1 MFLFPSLI
9 QSGNAVISS
18 KKKQK
23 KRQDNVHNNCKLI
36 RKILEICQYFE
47 SVALISSFNTA
58 YQISFSVAPINNI
71 GKSH

>member
-18 KKKQK
+18 KKK
-23 KRQDNVHNNCKLI
+23 KRQDNVHNICKLI